1 MIHVFF
7 CSGYQHY
14 LFMMMYIFLPYFALI
29 RYKLFSINSKNLFF
43 TLVQWWAIITLSF
56 SANGQKL
63 FPFIT
68 FKAKYLWDS
77 WIPEDGYP
85 YTCYGVSPNYYMTAE
100 VFYHWFKNHSLENC
114 PKKRPLLIIM
124 DGHTSHIT
132 IFPPK
137 TCKRDFES
145 KEKPSKQLI
154 LNE

>member
-1 MIHVFF
+1 MIHVFLQWV
-7 CSGYQHY
+7 STLLVYDDVY
-14 LFMMMYIFLPYFALI
+14 LFTLLCIDSLQIIQHKF
-29 RYKLFSINSKNLFF
+29 KKSVF